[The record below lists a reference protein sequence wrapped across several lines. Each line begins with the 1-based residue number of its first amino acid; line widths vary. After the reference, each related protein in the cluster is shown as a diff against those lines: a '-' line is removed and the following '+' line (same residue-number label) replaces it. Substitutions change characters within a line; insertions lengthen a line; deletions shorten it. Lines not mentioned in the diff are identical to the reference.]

1 MNSDSEHH
9 RRMGS
14 DRKGLT
20 EYCGPGG
27 ALRLLWIRV
36 LFAVGLDLTSFK
48 SLLNEFVHKT
58 YGAAS
63 AKPGSAKVSNG
74 RIDQIH
80 TLRAN
85 LRRSL
90 TQHQELTF
98 KKLIQGLKILGMVK
112 LTITLDGEFK
122 ARDGH
127 PPRKICVS
135 IPMNLGKVSVE
146 AEPSDE
152 STGESEDG

>member
-1 MNSDSEHH
+1 MNRDNDSEHH

-14 DRKGLT
+14 DRRGFT

-27 ALRLLWIRV
+27 ALKLLWVRV

-48 SLLNEFVHKT
+48 SLLNEYVHKT
-58 YGAAS
+58 YGAAAS
-63 AKPGSAKVSNG
+63 QPGSAKVSNG

-90 TQHQELTF
+90 TQH
-98 KKLIQGLKILGMVK
+98 
-112 LTITLDGEFK
+112 
-122 ARDGH
+122 R
-127 PPRKICVS
+127 S
-135 IPMNLGKVSVE
+135 
-146 AEPSDE
+146 
-152 STGESEDG
+152 